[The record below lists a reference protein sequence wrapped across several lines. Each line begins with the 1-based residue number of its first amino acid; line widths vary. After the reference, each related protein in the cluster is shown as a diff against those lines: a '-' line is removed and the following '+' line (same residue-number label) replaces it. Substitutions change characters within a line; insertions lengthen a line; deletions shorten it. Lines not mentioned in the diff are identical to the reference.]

1 MPDRNEAGPESRWR
15 IALRLPTVVT
25 HRLVEARGWDLS
37 KDIHVLALVKGEERY
52 LFLYNDATK
61 AEVLRTLGRFASN
74 VELSFN
80 WYDAAVLGQKV
91 RANKQAAAPIPPIA
105 VGRFELPPVSDLFPA
120 E

>member
-1 MPDRNEAGPESRWR
+1 MTRHPNGHSATE
-15 IALRLPTVVT
+15 
-25 HRLVEARGWDLS
+25 RGWDLS

-61 AEVLRTLGRFASN
+61 ADVLRTLGRYASN
-74 VELSFN
+74 PELSFN

-91 RANKQAAAPIPPIA
+91 RGTKAAQAANPAI
-105 VGRFELPPVSDLFPA
+105 VGGRFELPPVSDLFPA

>member
-1 MPDRNEAGPESRWR
+1 
-15 IALRLPTVVT
+15 
-25 HRLVEARGWDLS
+25 LS
-37 KDIHVLALVKGEERY
+37 KDIHILALVKGEERY

-74 VELSFN
+74 VDLSFN

-91 RANKQAAAPIPPIA
+91 RANKQSAPPGAPIVA
-105 VGRFELPPVSDLFPA
+105 GRFELPPVSDLFPA

>member
-1 MPDRNEAGPESRWR
+1 
-15 IALRLPTVVT
+15 
-25 HRLVEARGWDLS
+25 LS

-61 AEVLRTLGRFASN
+61 ADVLRTLGRYASN
-74 VELSFN
+74 PELSFN

-91 RANKQAAAPIPPIA
+91 RGTKSAPAPAQNPAI
-105 VGRFELPPVSDLFPA
+105 VGGRFELPPVSDLFPA